1 MFESLIREAANRFH
15 LGDNAGRLVR
25 QIVDAIFDPAN
36 GGFAGLRKRFA
47 DAGLDDLFSSWI
59 GNTPGDNVLQPD
71 QFSAGFGQNLS
82 SGIASKLGIPAA
94 AVNLAG
100 AWLLPKIV
108 GQLTA
113 GGNIPTSRP
122 ADYDR
127 WFGAATPAAGYTGAA
142 TAATATSGGWWK
154 WVIPLLVLLAAF
166 LAFRSCKKDEAV
178 VPPPAEPVASSQPA
192 APGVQAN
199 PRFGFENVD
208 GKVMVNGQLASD
220 AEKTRLWD
228 ALKTTFGEA
237 NLSGDISVDPATL
250 PAGWMDRLIAALPD
264 LTASGLKFGFDGD
277 KLNIDTSG
285 LPEADRF
292 AVSEKLRSLF
302 SGFEITGLWDPAAAA
317 MAGLKAGFS
326 GDDLVKA
333 LNLMNIYFD
342 TGSATISRDSAETL
356 TNAANAIKQ
365 APAGTRIEVGGHTDN
380 TGDAA
385 ANVTLS
391 QQRADAVVARLRE
404 LGVAADSLTA
414 KGYGQ
419 DKPRAS
425 NATEEGKAQNRRI
438 EFTVAKRG
446 LLQRL
451 MTNRPEGRFVFA
463 CVQHAKTVRTTSPLP
478 RAP

>member
-25 QIVDAIFDPAN
+25 LLADAIFNPAN
-36 GGFAGLRKRFA
+36 GGFAGLQKRFT

-59 GNTPGDNVLQPD
+59 GKTPGDNVLQPD
-71 QFSAGFGQNLS
+71 QFSAGFGQNLAG
-82 SGIASKLGIPAA
+82 GIASKLGIPAA
-94 AVNLAG
+94 AVNMAG

-108 GQLTA
+108 GQLTP
-113 GGNIPTSRP
+113 GGRIPTSPP

-127 WFGAATPAAGYTGAA
+127 WFGAATPAAGYAGSATPAA
-142 TAATATSGGWWK
+142 ASSGGWWK
-154 WVIPLLVLLAAF
+154 WLIPLLILLAAF
-166 LAFRSCKKDEAV
+166 LAFRSCKKEEVV
-178 VPPPAEPVASSQPA
+178 VPPPVEPVATAQPA
-192 APGVQAN
+192 APVAEVN

-208 GKVMVNGQLASD
+208 GKVTVNGQVASD
-220 AEKTRLWD
+220 ADKTRLWD

-237 NLSGDISVDPATL
+237 NLSGNIAVDPATL
-250 PAGWMDRLIAALPD
+250 PAGWMDKLITALPD
-264 LTASGLKFGFDGD
+264 LKASGLKFGFDGN

-302 SGFEITGLWDPAAAA
+302 GGFEISGLWDRAAAA
-317 MAGLKAGFS
+317 MAGLKAGFT

-380 TGDAA
+380 TGDAG

-391 QQRADAVVARLRE
+391 QQRADAVVARLGE

-425 NATEEGKAQNRRI
+425 NDTDEGKAQNRRI
-438 EFTVAKRG
+438 EFTVAK
-446 LLQRL
+446 
-451 MTNRPEGRFVFA
+451 
-463 CVQHAKTVRTTSPLP
+463 
-478 RAP
+478 